1 MVSAGL
7 VVELLLVVGLVVG
20 DVQPDTNKEA
30 TTSDRT
36 SIAVI
41 GFNCIRFMQEVRG
54 SLKIPVL
61 IGFRFFGTRA

>member
-30 TTSDRT
+30 ATSERT
-36 SIAVI
+36 VIAAI
-41 GFNCIRFMQEVRG
+41 GLNCILGR
-54 SLKIPVL
+54 LPK
-61 IGFRFFGTRA
+61 TRRLA